1 MCVFYG
7 CWCSNLAQPG
17 TGRVSKVFKITQTSD
32 VYSALD
38 PICYTFLVFKKWV
51 PARPQ
56 ISSSKYVLVRQKNGT
71 LKPLSV
77 SNLPFHMI
85 LGPIFLN
92 YPKNQ

>member
-1 MCVFYG
+1 MF
-7 CWCSNLAQPG
+7 Q
-17 TGRVSKVFKITQTSD
+17 
-32 VYSALD
+32 
-38 PICYTFLVFKKWV
+38 KWV

-85 LGPIFLN
+85 LGPIFFKLSKKPVRKILGEFDKLKGN
-92 YPKNQ
+92 MGQITLDQAAILRV